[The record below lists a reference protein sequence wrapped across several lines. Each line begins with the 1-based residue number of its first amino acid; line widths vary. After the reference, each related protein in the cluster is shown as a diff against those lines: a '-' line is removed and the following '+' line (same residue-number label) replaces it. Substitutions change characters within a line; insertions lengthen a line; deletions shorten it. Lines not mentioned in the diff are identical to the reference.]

1 MLGLGEKEEEVEETM
16 RDLREAGVDILTL
29 GQYLQPTPLHL
40 PVKQYVEPSV
50 FDRWRE
56 FGESLGF
63 RYVASGPL
71 VRHFKTRNKWN
82 VCLDRNCVRKSIHTC
97 ILL

>member
-16 RDLREAGVDILTL
+16 RDLRYAGVDILTL

-40 PVKQYVEPSV
+40 PVKQYVEPRV
-50 FDRWRE
+50 FDKWRE

-71 VRHFKTRNKWN
+71 VRNFEPTIYVLNLCIGIYTR
-82 VCLDRNCVRKSIHTC
+82 L
-97 ILL
+97 